1 MSPID
6 DKPLS
11 YIFAH
16 EWNSQVGILIKIE
29 KKILTI
35 GLMLIIGI
43 INVWKAN
50 KIA

>member
-16 EWNSQVGILIKIE
+16 EWDSQIGILIQI
-29 KKILTI
+29 KKKVLTI
-35 GLMLIIGI
+35 GLILIIGI
-43 INVWKAN
+43 INVWKP
-50 KIA
+50 IR